1 MTIAS
6 RNAEYTPSVY
16 REQGGNT
23 LRVRSAGRIVSEDEL
38 WGNCPMMNWLLDPS
52 IGVHLIEDWQGYD
65 AAATDGDYVLTQAT
79 TGTGAISTA
88 AAGVLE
94 LDSNSTTS
102 TQGATLQRAKSPFFA
117 IAGKGLWFETKVK
130 IVDTYDKVEL
140 FVGLSELDT
149 TLIASSLNSS
159 ANHIG
164 WECVSDDGVLV
175 FAGEK
180 AGARDTEAAATIAED
195 TYITLGFYVNGVTNV
210 DQYVNG
216 VLTGSTILTANI
228 PVVAL
233 YPSFVCQSA
242 GTNDPIMHIAGYRV
256 FQER

>member
-1 MTIAS
+1 MGADATYMPNI
-6 RNAEYTPSVY
+6 Y
-16 REQGGNT
+16 RRQDGAFV
-23 LRVRSAGRIVSEDEL
+23 VRDTGRLVSEDAL
-38 WGNCPMMNWLLDPS
+38 WGNCPVLNWLINPS
-52 IGVHLIEDWQGYD
+52 VGVHLVEDWQSYN

-94 LDSNSTTS
+94 LDSNSSTS
-102 TQGATLQRAKSPFFA
+102 AQGATLQRAKSPFVPT
-117 IAGKGLWFETKVK
+117 AGKGLWFEAKVK
-130 IVDTYDKVEL
+130 VVDTFDKVEL

-149 TLIASSLNSS
+149 SLIAASANSS

-164 WECVSDDGVLV
+164 WEVVSDDGLLI

-180 AGARDTEAAATIAED
+180 ASARATTTGVQLAED
-195 TYITLGFYVNGVTNV
+195 TYVTLGFYADGVSTI
-210 DQYVNG
+210 QPYVNG
-216 VLTGSTILTANI
+216 VAVGTALVTASI

-242 GTNDPIMHIAGYRV
+242 GTNDPILHIAGYRV

>member
-1 MTIAS
+1 MPSRGYTHPGTRRISTYDPVLSSNYAS
-6 RNAEYTPSVY
+6 NLWTTCPLAEY
-16 REQGGNT
+16 
-23 LRVRSAGRIVSEDEL
+23 LH
-38 WGNCPMMNWLLDPS
+38 DPS
-52 IGVHLIEDWQGYD
+52 IGFMIDERWHSYN
-65 AAATDGDYVLTQAT
+65 AASTTGDYVLTQAS

-88 AAGVLE
+88 APGVLE

-102 TQGATLQRAKSPFFA
+102 TQGATLQHNKAAFLPA
-117 IAGKGLWFETKVK
+117 AGKHIWAEFKIK

-164 WECVSDDGVLV
+164 WECVTDDGVLV

-180 AGARDTEAAATIAED
+180 AGTRATSSAATIAED
-195 TYITLGFYVNGVTNV
+195 TYIKLGFYVNGVTSV
-210 DQYVNG
+210 TQYVNG
-216 VLTGSTILTANI
+216 VEAGTALATANI

-242 GTNDPIMHIAGYRV
+242 GTNDPIMHIQGYRI
-256 FQER
+256 FQLR